1 MTDREINFDWRSTMG
16 IAARGQNEHLTV
28 PADIADFIDLATSLA
43 QDDGCYPHRVANRHS
58 CAIDDPIV
66 ILHHMRVSGL
76 CKTAED
82 HRLFDR
88 SIAFV
93 RGHKPMYFCDAEV
106 ERRMT
111 QADGHCPM
119 CGTLP
124 SFTGVDHEGRRS
136 MITRCNHIMNYSTE
150 SEPDELLR
158 RPNVW
163 EGKSWP
169 YAWMQGHK
177 LTVNDRILREHGSA
191 PCQGCIELEAIEKL
205 ESALFQLVDGVA
217 TSEQAFEKD
226 GWTAPMAAFF
236 ARFDKGWRSKI
247 EGKSYDCDEVLLSVK
262 RMVADAQDGWGNSK
276 EVRLN
281 DAGLKLYIKPVRS
294 GMRIR
299 EVAFGLRVGGDQVQ
313 DYPGFREF
321 AHAIFAEAGVPVD
334 A

>member
-1 MTDREINFDWRSTMG
+1 
-16 IAARGQNEHLTV
+16 
-28 PADIADFIDLATSLA
+28 
-43 QDDGCYPHRVANRHS
+43 
-58 CAIDDPIV
+58 
-66 ILHHMRVSGL
+66 
-76 CKTAED
+76 
-82 HRLFDR
+82 
-88 SIAFV
+88 
-93 RGHKPMYFCDAEV
+93 
-106 ERRMT
+106 MT